1 MIREVF
7 TNKWCIGGIGFL
19 ILFCLFC
26 YLWFQYEI
34 TPYRKQAEESDTIL
48 RRWKMYQNKQVSA
61 SVKKQSIPIKSD
73 KVEINSNSS
82 SQEMEVNS
90 RIVSENTSEVSL
102 NSTLKTDENDTTEM
116 VPVSRFGFGP
126 YPKTPEG
133 MTFIPWEHLPS
144 AEHEL
149 MRRVRIKLWED
160 GIRTDGAVIENSL
173 IYPTVRGRVYLQEGG
188 ILSHPDDNIRIIRG
202 RLPDLSGFDVKSSD
216 DGIEPYSFLN
226 IERKVIK

>member
-1 MIREVF
+1 MIHNFF
-7 TNKWCIGGIGFL
+7 TNKWFIGGIGYL
-19 ILFCLFC
+19 ILFCLVC

-34 TPYRKQAEESDTIL
+34 TSYRKRLEESNAIL
-48 RRWKMYQNKQVSA
+48 QRWQMSQNRKPDV
-61 SVKKQSIPIKSD
+61 SVKKQSVPINSET
-73 KVEINSNSS
+73 VEINSISS
-82 SQEMEVNS
+82 SQEAEVNQ
-90 RIVSENTSEVSL
+90 RVVSEDTSEVPL

-149 MRRVRIKLWED
+149 MRRVRVKLWEN
-160 GIRTDGAVIENSL
+160 GIRTDGAVIENGL
-173 IYPTVRGRVYLQEGG
+173 IYPTIRGRVYLQEGG
-188 ILSHPDDNIRIIRG
+188 ILSHPDDNIRIDRG
-202 RLPDLSGFDVKSSD
+202 RLPDLTGFDVKSID
-216 DGIEPYSFLN
+216 DGIEPYSYLN